1 MEATP
6 PEGGRGAMPWPPVQ
20 PRAPRASS
28 TDLDGSG
35 PKGIGA
41 LPWQPPIFMATRPV
55 PDPGEEAAFAR
66 SGPPQAV
73 SLRVCPPRR
82 VFLFS
87 CRSSGALIAP
97 SRFLPRALR
106 MVRDGR
112 ELSPL
117 PRARSGGKPTR
128 NLHPPTGL
136 PPPAVPA
143 LPLQTARLLGMPDKH
158 KK

>member
-1 MEATP
+1 
-6 PEGGRGAMPWPPVQ
+6 MPWPPVQ
-20 PRAPRASS
+20 PRAPRAS
-28 TDLDGSG
+28 TDLDGSS

-41 LPWQPPIFMATRPV
+41 LPWQPPIFLATRLV

-87 CRSSGALIAP
+87 SSALMAP
-97 SRFLPRALR
+97 SRFLPRAPR

-117 PRARSGGKPTR
+117 PQARSRGGNPSETCI
-128 NLHPPTGL
+128 PPQGCHRRPSPRCHCEQPGCSGCLRSTKNEKYC
-136 PPPAVPA
+136 A
-143 LPLQTARLLGMPDKH
+143 LVIRFKDF
-158 KK
+158 

>member
-1 MEATP
+1 
-6 PEGGRGAMPWPPVQ
+6 MPRPLVQ
-20 PRAPRASS
+20 PRAKPHVPPPTWMAAAPR
-28 TDLDGSG
+28 GSG
-35 PKGIGA
+35 RCHGNHPFF
-41 LPWQPPIFMATRPV
+41 LATRLV

-87 CRSSGALIAP
+87 SSALMAP
-97 SRFLPRALR
+97 SRFLPRAPR

-117 PRARSGGKPTR
+117 PRARSRGGNPSETCI
-128 NLHPPTGL
+128 PPQGCHRRPSPRCHCEQPGCSGCLTSTKNEKHC
-136 PPPAVPA
+136 A
-143 LPLQTARLLGMPDKH
+143 LVIRFKDF
-158 KK
+158 